1 MISELHQEAAGP
13 VESVHWFSK
22 PIYPDWNDSKSRL
35 MRPGLVLLGVLAYGC
50 ATLTPGGAHVTVFQ
64 ARLGDPLPQRSM
76 PGGCSLVGTRPPAR
90 MTELDLDGQ
99 KDPFRKTRN
108 EAADAGANALL
119 AVRRTIMDRRSSEC
133 PPSLRITDCAGSLGA
148 WYDVTVETYSCTPD
162 ALASVSLPRTL
173 DGNVRGIKIQ

>member
-1 MISELHQEAAGP
+1 MRAG
-13 VESVHWFSK
+13 V
-22 PIYPDWNDSKSRL
+22 
-35 MRPGLVLLGVLAYGC
+35 VLLGVLAYGC
-50 ATLTPGGAHVTVFQ
+50 ATLTPGGARVTVFQ

-148 WYDVTVETYSCTPD
+148 WYDVTVESYSCTPE

-173 DGNVRGIKIQ
+173 DANVRGIKIQ